1 MQRVAELAL
10 EVIRIVVAVRRKRGE
25 TLADTQ
31 LNELGSELELLLHL
45 TQAAISDW
53 HRLYNTGTGG
63 LDHDD
68 HATM

>member
-1 MQRVAELAL
+1 MQRVAALAL
-10 EVIRIVVAVRRKRGE
+10 GEVKTGVAVRRKRGE

-31 LNELGSELELLLHL
+31 LNELGSELELLLHP

-53 HRLYNTGTGG
+53 HRPYNTGTDG